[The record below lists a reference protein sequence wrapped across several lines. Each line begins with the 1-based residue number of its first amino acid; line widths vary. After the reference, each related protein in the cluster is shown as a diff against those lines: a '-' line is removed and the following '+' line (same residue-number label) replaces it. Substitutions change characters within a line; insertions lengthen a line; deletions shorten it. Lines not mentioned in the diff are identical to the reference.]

1 MNILDKI
8 NQKECTRAKADFNI
22 GDTIRVHTK
31 IIEGD
36 SERIQVFSG
45 VVIARKGSGIKETFT
60 VRRVAYG
67 QGMEKVFPLHS
78 PKIDKI
84 EVERRGKVRRA
95 KLYYLKSKVGKDSK
109 VKDLTFNKTAQKES
123 PQEETNE

>member
-8 NQKECTRAKADFNI
+8 NQKECVKEKVDFNI
-22 GDTIRVHTK
+22 GDTVRVHTK

-36 SERIQVFSG
+36 SERIQVFTG
-45 VVIARKGSGIKETFT
+45 VVIARKGTGIKETFT
-60 VRRVAYG
+60 VRRIAYG

-84 EVERRGKVRRA
+84 EVERRGKVRRS
-95 KLYYLKSKVGKDSK
+95 KLYYLKSKIGKDSK
-109 VKDLTFNKTAQKES
+109 VRDLSFNKIAQKGSSE
-123 PQEETNE
+123 EETKG